1 MTAPLPVEY
10 LLKPRSLAFAGV
22 SSKGGAGTKLL
33 QSAINAGFAGALWPV
48 HPNAPVI
55 AGIQCAQSLTSL
67 PGVPDC
73 LIVAVPAKA
82 VVPLLHQA
90 ASRGIRSAV
99 VVSEGFAD
107 MAGGEG
113 EARQRELVTFALT
126 NGMAVAGPNCMGIA
140 SLQYR
145 FAATMADIPE
155 GAIAGGISLV
165 SQSGGLLNAVA
176 ELAANRGIGLNYL
189 ISSGNGAVVE
199 IADYIDYLADDPA
212 TKVIACIIE
221 GVHDGRRFRRAI
233 ERAARLKP
241 LVVLKLG
248 QSECGQRATL
258 AHTGTLAGRHQAFAA
273 LFHQNGVALVDSIDA
288 LVETAA
294 LLEAAPLP
302 KGDGVA
308 VLTVS
313 GGATT
318 LIADMGEAT
327 TLHFPQID
335 TRTNHRLQQI
345 LGVERNFAN
354 PIDTVGMP
362 RLRAAGS
369 MTAVLDALIEDDG
382 IDVIALAL
390 GMRKKGADSH
400 EDLVRCMA
408 AAMKTTAKPLVV
420 ISFISNSLTS
430 LWRGFTAKQG
440 LPIVEDLGR
449 GLRAVRHLIDY
460 AAFRRRVAAEP
471 NACEPPAA
479 VTLPSFP
486 PRMTLTEAESKKIL
500 AGAGLPVTK
509 EALAKTPDEAI
520 ALAARIGG
528 PVALKVQSPD
538 IPHKSDIG
546 GVYLGARTPADVG
559 QAAERVLKNAR
570 VSCPNA
576 DIHGVL
582 VQELVE
588 DGVEFILG
596 MVYDEQFGPLI
607 TLGAGGVAVEV
618 FKDAAV
624 RLPPLSPDDIRDMIA
639 GLKSAKQLG
648 RFRGRPAR
656 DVAALVDCS
665 MRFAEFCVATDGRFA
680 AIDLNPVMV
689 RAEGLGVRIA
699 DALIVT
705 AGTEEETAS

>member
-1 MTAPLPVEY
+1 MTTPLPIKH
-10 LLKPRSLAFAGV
+10 LLEPRSLAFAGV
-22 SSKGGAGTKLL
+22 SSKGGAGAKLL
-33 QSAINAGFAGALWPV
+33 RSAITAGFAGALWPV
-48 HPNAPVI
+48 HPNAATI
-55 AGIQCAQSLTSL
+55 AGIACAQSLDAL
-67 PGVPDC
+67 PGIPDC
-73 LIVAVPAKA
+73 LVVAVPAEA
-82 VVPLLHQA
+82 VVPLLRQA
-90 ASRGIRSAV
+90 ASQGIRSAV

-107 MAGGEG
+107 SAGGEM
-113 EARQRELVTFALT
+113 RQRELVALAQAS
-126 NGMAVAGPNCMGIA
+126 GMAVAGPNCMGIA

-155 GAIAGGISLV
+155 GAVAGGISLV
-165 SQSGGLLNAVA
+165 SQSGGLLNAVV

-189 ISSGNGAVVE
+189 ISNGNGAVLE
-199 IADYIDYLADDPA
+199 IADYIDYLAGDPA

-221 GVHDGRRFRRAI
+221 GVRDGRRFRSAV
-233 ERAARLKP
+233 ERAARMKP

-248 QSECGQRATL
+248 QSAFGQHATL
-258 AHTGTLAGRHQAFAA
+258 AHTGTLAGRHEAFAA
-273 LFHQNGVALVDSIDA
+273 LFRQNGIALVDSIDA

-294 LLEAAPLP
+294 LLEAAVLP

-318 LIADMGEAT
+318 LIGDIGEAA
-327 TLHFPQID
+327 TLRFPEID
-335 TRTNHRLQQI
+335 ARTNRRLQQI

-369 MTAVLDALIEDDG
+369 MTAVLDALIEDDR

-390 GMRKKGADSH
+390 GMRMKGADSH

-408 AAMKTTAKPLVV
+408 AAMKTAAKPLIV
-420 ISFISNSLTS
+420 ISFMSNSLTS
-430 LWRGFTAKQG
+430 LWRGFTQKQG

-460 AAFRRRVAAEP
+460 AAFRRRVAAGP
-471 NACEPPAA
+471 RICERPPTA
-479 VTLPSFP
+479 VLPSLP
-486 PRMTLTEAESKKIL
+486 QRMTLTEAESKTIL
-500 AGAGLPVTK
+500 AAAGLPVTK
-509 EALAKTPDEAI
+509 EALAKTPDEAV

-528 PVALKVQSPD
+528 PVVLKVQSPD
-538 IPHKSDIG
+538 IPHKSDVG
-546 GVYLGARTPADVG
+546 GVYLGAHTPLDIE
-559 QAAERVLKNAR
+559 QAAERVLGNAR
-570 VSCPNA
+570 RACPHA
-576 DIHGVL
+576 DIRGVL
-582 VQELVE
+582 VQEFVE

-618 FKDAAV
+618 FKDATV
-624 RLPPLSPDDIRDMIA
+624 RLPPVSADEVLDMIA
-639 GLKSAKQLG
+639 NLRSAKQLD

-656 DVAALVDCS
+656 DIAALVDCTS
-665 MRFAEFCVATDGRFA
+665 RFAEFCIATDGRFA
-680 AIDLNPVMV
+680 AIDLNPVIV
-689 RAEGLGVRIA
+689 RAEGLGVLIA

-705 AGTEEETAS
+705 RGTREETAS